1 LREAVYPSN
10 RQRGQK
16 AVAEKK
22 AEWRVSYQN

>member
-1 LREAVYPSN
+1 VHPSN

-22 AEWRVSYQN
+22 AEWRVSYQS